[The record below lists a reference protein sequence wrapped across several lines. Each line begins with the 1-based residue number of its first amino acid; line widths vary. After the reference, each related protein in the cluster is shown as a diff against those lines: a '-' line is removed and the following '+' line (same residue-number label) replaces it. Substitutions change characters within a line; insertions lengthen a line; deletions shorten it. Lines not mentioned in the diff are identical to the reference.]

1 MATSLRGLRGL
12 TLPDLDAP
20 DAPAAEIPTP
30 PTIEELLEAARR
42 EGHAAGLREGEVRG
56 RAAEQA
62 SRDAMAEEAIRMAL
76 ADLDGARAAA
86 REAADRNAEALA
98 GMLAW
103 MVDAALPG
111 AAAREA
117 AALLGPL
124 IQALG
129 PVEDAPPGAA
139 LRVPPALLD
148 HARER
153 FGATGLPIEADPGLP
168 EGDARIAWRTGGI
181 DLDLSRR
188 RSAIRETLAALR
200 LPLSPLTE
208 DHA

>member
-1 MATSLRGLRGL
+1 MAMSLRGLRGL

-20 DAPAAEIPTP
+20 DAPPAEIPAP

-42 EGHAAGLREGEVRG
+42 EGHAAGLREGEARG

-62 SRDAMAEEAIRMAL
+62 SRDAMAEEAIRIAL
-76 ADLDGARAAA
+76 SQLDGARAAA

-103 MVDAALPG
+103 MVDTALPG

-117 AALLGPL
+117 APLLDPLMRALGPL
-124 IQALG
+124 
-129 PVEDAPPGAA
+129 EDAPPGAV

-148 HARER
+148 HARDR
-153 FGATGLPIEADPGLP
+153 YGATGLPIEADPALP
-168 EGDARIAWRTGGI
+168 EGDARIAWRQGGI

-188 RSAIRETLAALR
+188 RAAIREALTALR
-200 LPLSPLTE
+200 LPISPIAE
-208 DHA
+208 DDA